1 MTNDPA
7 NLSSTTHT
15 DVLIVGGGMAGG
27 LLALLLADQGFAVR
41 VLDAGPAPVRPS
53 GESAPRVSTLSEAS
67 HWLLRHAGV
76 WDRLDPE
83 RVQAYASMQVWDR
96 DGTGEVRFSAA
107 DAGAECLGWLL
118 ENDHLTAALFEAAG
132 ERATLAWHG
141 DAPVDEITR
150 QGDGWRITAGDRTFT
165 ADLLVGAAGARSRV
179 RDAAGIPAPAR
190 DSGHRALVATIE
202 TDLPLGGCARQ
213 VVMDAGPLALLP
225 LFGHGGHRCSIV
237 WSAWPQRSDELMAM
251 DDDAFGAA
259 LGQATA
265 TVLGAARVVSRRA
278 VFPIEERHASRY
290 QGRALALVGD
300 AAHVIHPLAGQGI
313 NLGLLD
319 AAVLAEELGRA
330 RAAGL
335 PVAHAT
341 ILARYERRR
350 RADNLLMQNAMRGFK
365 LLFERPEPAVRWLR
379 NTGLGLVNRLAP
391 ARHAFMHRA
400 LGRAGDLPR
409 NARP

>member
-1 MTNDPA
+1 MNAMNDPR
-7 NLSSTTHT
+7 HT
-15 DVLIVGGGMAGG
+15 DILIVGGGMAGG
-27 LLALLLADQGFAVR
+27 LLGLLLADQGFFVR
-41 VLDAGPAPVRPS
+41 VLDAGPEPARPQ

-76 WDRLDPE
+76 WDRLDPA
-83 RVQAYASMQVWDR
+83 RVQAYASMQVWDQ
-96 DGTGEVRFSAA
+96 DGTGEVRFNAA
-107 DAGAECLGWLL
+107 DAGTDCLGWLL
-118 ENDHLTAALFEAAG
+118 ENDHLTAALYEAAG
-132 ERATLAWHG
+132 EREALAWQCG
-141 DAPVDEITR
+141 APVDELIR
-150 QGDGWRITAGDRTFT
+150 DGEGWRVSAGDHTFT
-165 ADLLVGAAGARSRV
+165 ADLLVGADGARSRV

-202 TDLPLGGCARQ
+202 TDLPHGGCARQ
-213 VVMDAGPLALLP
+213 VFMDSGPLALLP
-225 LFGHGGHRCSIV
+225 LFGHDGHRCSIV
-237 WSAWPQRSDELMAM
+237 WSAWPQRSDALMAL

-259 LGQATA
+259 LSQATGE
-265 TVLGAARVVSRRA
+265 VLGSARVVSRRA

-335 PVAHAT
+335 PVVHAG

>member
-1 MTNDPA
+1 
-7 NLSSTTHT
+7 
-15 DVLIVGGGMAGG
+15 
-27 LLALLLADQGFAVR
+27 
-41 VLDAGPAPVRPS
+41 
-53 GESAPRVSTLSEAS
+53 
-67 HWLLRHAGV
+67 
-76 WDRLDPE
+76 
-83 RVQAYASMQVWDR
+83 MQVWDR

-107 DAGAECLGWLL
+107 DAGADCLGWLL

-132 ERATLAWHG
+132 ERDTLAWHG
-141 DAPVDEITR
+141 DTPVDDLIR
-150 QGDGWRITAGDRTFT
+150 DGDGWRVTAGDRVFS
-165 ADLLVGAAGARSRV
+165 ADLLVGADGARSRV

-202 TDLPLGGCARQ
+202 TDQPHGGCARQ
-213 VVMDAGPLALLP
+213 VFMDSGPLALLP
-225 LFGHGGHRCSIV
+225 LFGHDGRRCSIV
-237 WSAWPQRSDELMAM
+237 WSAWPQRSDELMAL

-259 LGQATA
+259 LSQATGE
-265 TVLGAARVVSRRA
+265 VLGAARVVSRRA

-290 QGRALALVGD
+290 QGRSLALVGD

-335 PVAHAT
+335 PVTHAT

-409 NARP
+409 NAKRP

>member
-1 MTNDPA
+1 MDNA
-7 NLSSTTHT
+7 LHT

-27 LLALLLADQGFAVR
+27 LLALLLADQGFSVR

-107 DAGAECLGWLL
+107 DAGADCLGWLL

-132 ERATLAWHG
+132 ERDTLAWHG
-141 DAPVDEITR
+141 DTPVDDLAR
-150 QGDGWRITAGDRTFT
+150 DGDSWRVTAGDRVFS
-165 ADLLVGAAGARSRV
+165 ADLLVGADGARSRV

-190 DSGHRALVATIE
+190 DSGHRALVATVE
-202 TDLPLGGCARQ
+202 TDQPHGGCARQ
-213 VVMDAGPLALLP
+213 AFMDSGPLALLP
-225 LFGHGGHRCSIV
+225 LFGHGGHRGDGHRCSIV
-237 WSAWPQRSDELMAM
+237 WSAWPQRSDELMAL

-259 LGQATA
+259 LSQATGE
-265 TVLGAARVVSRRA
+265 VLGAARVVSRRA

>member
-1 MTNDPA
+1 MTDLPE
-7 NLSSTTHT
+7 HT
-15 DVLIVGGGMAGG
+15 DILIVGGGMAGG
-27 LLALLLADQGFAVR
+27 LLGLLLADEGFAVR
-41 VLDAGPAPVRPS
+41 VLDAGPEPVRPS

-83 RVQAYASMQVWDR
+83 RLQDYASMQVWDQ

-107 DAGAECLGWLL
+107 DAGADCLGWLL
-118 ENDHLTAALFEAAG
+118 ENDHLTAALHEAAG
-132 ERATLAWHG
+132 ERENLAWHCG
-141 DAPVDEITR
+141 VPVTDLAR
-150 QGDGWRITAGDRTFT
+150 DGNGWRVSAADRIFT
-165 ADLLVGAAGARSRV
+165 ADLLIGADGARSRV
-179 RDAAGIPAPAR
+179 RDAAGIPAAAH
-190 DSGHRALVATIE
+190 DSGHRALVASIE
-202 TDLPLGGCARQ
+202 TDQPHGGCARQ
-213 VVMDAGPLALLP
+213 VFMDSGPLALLP

-237 WSAWPQRSDELMAM
+237 WSAWPQRSDQLMAL
-251 DDDAFGAA
+251 DDAAFGAA
-259 LGQATA
+259 LSQATGE
-265 TVLGAARVVSRRA
+265 VLGAARVVSRRA
-278 VFPIEERHASRY
+278 VFPIEERHASQY
-290 QGRALALVGD
+290 QAPALALVGD

-319 AAVLAEELGRA
+319 AAVLAEELARA

-335 PVAHAT
+335 PVAHAG

-350 RADNLLMQNAMRGFK
+350 RGDNLLMQNAMRGFK

-379 NTGLGLVNRLAP
+379 NTGLGLVNRLSP

-409 NARP
+409 NAKRP

>member
-1 MTNDPA
+1 MENQS
-7 NLSSTTHT
+7 LHT
-15 DVLIVGGGMAGG
+15 DILIVGGGMAGG
-27 LLALLLADQGFAVR
+27 LLGLLLADEGFAVR
-41 VLDAGPAPVRPS
+41 VLDAGPAPARPS

-76 WDRLDPE
+76 WERLDPE

-107 DAGAECLGWLL
+107 DAGADCLGWLL

-132 ERATLAWHG
+132 ERDTLAWHG
-141 DAPVDEITR
+141 STPVDDLTR
-150 QGDGWRITAGDRTFT
+150 DGDGWCVTAGAQTFT
-165 ADLLVGAAGARSRV
+165 ADLLVGADGARSRV

-202 TDLPLGGCARQ
+202 TDLPHGGCARQ
-213 VVMDAGPLALLP
+213 VFMDSGPLALLP
-225 LFGHGGHRCSIV
+225 LFGHDGRRCSIV
-237 WSAWPQRSDELMAM
+237 WSAWPQRSDELMAL

-259 LGQATA
+259 LSQATGE
-265 TVLGAARVVSRRA
+265 VLGAARVVSRRA

-330 RAAGL
+330 RDDGL
-335 PVAHAT
+335 PGAHAG

-409 NARP
+409 NAKRP

>member
-1 MTNDPA
+1 M
-7 NLSSTTHT
+7 SETTHT
-15 DVLIVGGGMAGG
+15 DILIVGGGMAGG
-27 LLALLLADQGFAVR
+27 LLALLLADAGFSVR
-41 VLDAGPAPVRPS
+41 VLDAGPAPARPS
-53 GESAPRVSTLSEAS
+53 GESAPRVATLSEAS

-76 WDRLDPE
+76 WERLDPE
-83 RVQAYASMQVWDR
+83 RVQSYASMQVWDQ

-107 DAGAECLGWLL
+107 DAGADCLGWLL
-118 ENDHLTAALFEAAG
+118 ENDHLTAALYDAAG
-132 ERATLAWHG
+132 ERETLAWHCG
-141 DAPVDEITR
+141 APVEDLHRE
-150 QGDGWRITAGDRTFT
+150 GDGWRVSAGDQSFT
-165 ADLLVGAAGARSRV
+165 ADLLVGADGARSRV

-202 TDLPLGGCARQ
+202 TGLPHGGCARQ
-213 VVMDAGPLALLP
+213 VFMDSGPLALLP
-225 LFGHGGHRCSIV
+225 LFGHDGHRCSIV
-237 WSAWPQRSDELMAM
+237 WSAWPQRSDDLMAL
-251 DDDAFGAA
+251 DDNTFGAA
-259 LGQATA
+259 LSQATGEA
-265 TVLGAARVVSRRA
+265 LGAARVVSRRA
-278 VFPIEERHASRY
+278 VFPIEERHASQY
-290 QGRALALVGD
+290 QGRAVALVGD

-319 AAVLAEELGRA
+319 AAVLAEELARA
-330 RAAGL
+330 RAADL
-335 PVAHAT
+335 PVAHAG